1 VKKKRPA
8 KLFREMN
15 LRFWLEQAEED
26 RNT

>member
-1 VKKKRPA
+1 VTKKRPA